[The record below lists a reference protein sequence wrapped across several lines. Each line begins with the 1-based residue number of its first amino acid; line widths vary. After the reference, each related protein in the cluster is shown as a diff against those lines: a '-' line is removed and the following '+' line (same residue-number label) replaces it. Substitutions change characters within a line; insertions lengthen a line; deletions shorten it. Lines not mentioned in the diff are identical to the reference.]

1 MRFDPGLHERFVE
14 QASWTKQAQSL
25 FVQSAG
31 LTPDSYVLEA
41 GCGTGAVLTSL
52 APMTPARYF
61 GVDIQMDLLKIAM
74 GESRPYHVSCA
85 DGYSLPF
92 TSWTFDAVFCHYFL
106 LWIKDPLAVL
116 AELRRVTR
124 PGGLIA
130 ALAEP
135 DYGSRIDYPPEFASA
150 GIAQRNSLLNQ
161 GADPDMGRKV
171 ASLLAESGC
180 ERVAYGIFGAFQPKP
195 VEFQQILSEQSIL
208 EHDLAAFMDPAGLK
222 QLLEKDARSRFD
234 NTRVQFIPTF
244 FGWGYNP
251 DV

>member
-31 LTPDSYVLEA
+31 LTAESYVLEV

-52 APMTPARYF
+52 APMAPARFF
-61 GVDIQMDLLKIAM
+61 GVDIQMDLLGVALC
-74 GESRPYHVSCA
+74 ETNSFPVSCA

-92 TSWTFDAVFCHYFL
+92 SSWTFDAIYCHYFL
-106 LWIKDPLAVL
+106 LWVKDPLAIL
-116 AELRRVTR
+116 TEMRRVTR
-124 PGGLIA
+124 PGGIIA
-130 ALAEP
+130 VLAEP

-150 GIAQRNSLLNQ
+150 GTAQRDSLLNQ
-161 GADPDMGRKV
+161 GADPDMGRKI
-171 ASLLAESGC
+171 ACLLAEAGC

-195 VEFQQILSEQSIL
+195 VDFQQILSEQSIL
-208 EHDLAAFMDPAGLK
+208 KHDLSASMDPARLK
-222 QLLEKDARSRFD
+222 QLLENDSRARFE

-244 FGWGYNP
+244 FGWGYNT